1 MCCLVVGF
9 FLAFFVFQMPIMK
22 MCILFGFR
30 CTDLLLKMFGFFP
43 YISLNIFAF
52 IWCLLVLCYVVLYC
66 VYDLRCFFRLYCSF
80 SFGFPITLQLIY
92 GNNIIFQQNS
102 VDCCQWVVV
111 VGVIS
116 FGSLWFGI
124 SFGVFL
130 CRSLAL
136 FYPLALFAD
145 HLKLW
150 CTWCTWVEL
159 ENWEIQMLENSFF
172 SGSFQPQSFCITE
185 S

>member
-1 MCCLVVGF
+1 MHIVWLSMYRFVIENVWLFSLYLSQHICIHLMFVGF
-9 FLAFFVFQMPIMK
+9 
-22 MCILFGFR
+22 
-30 CTDLLLKMFGFFP
+30 
-43 YISLNIFAF
+43 
-52 IWCLLVLCYVVLYC
+52 VLCCSVC
-66 VYDLRCFFRLYCSF
+66 VYDLRCFFRFYCSF